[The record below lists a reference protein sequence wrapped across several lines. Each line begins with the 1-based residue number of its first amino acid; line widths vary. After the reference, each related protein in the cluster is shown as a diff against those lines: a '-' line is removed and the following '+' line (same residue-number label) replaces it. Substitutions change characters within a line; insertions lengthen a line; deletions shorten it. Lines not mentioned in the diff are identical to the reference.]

1 MDFVEPFGFWVR
13 LFLFNG
19 FYFIE
24 PNGFKKIDI
33 HSDPIGVEGNRSGVE
48 MKARCQRRSYP
59 EKGRMRNRNKMR
71 MNRERDG
78 MSEKNLLTPT
88 GASAQVGGGDE
99 GCELEQELELEQEQV
114 LEIEIEIEIEIE
126 LELELEIEQN

>member
-1 MDFVEPFGFWVR
+1 MDFVEPFGFWIC

-33 HSDPIGVEGNRSGVE
+33 HSDPIGKDR
-48 MKARCQRRSYP
+48 MK
-59 EKGRMRNRNKMR
+59 NRNKMR

-99 GCELEQELELEQEQV
+99 GPTSAQV
-114 LEIEIEIEIEIE
+114 GGGDEGPTSAQVGGGDEGLTSAQTISRER
-126 LELELEIEQN
+126 QNEKQKQNENE

>member
-1 MDFVEPFGFWVR
+1 MDFVEPFGFWMC

-24 PNGFKKIDI
+24 PNGFKKFDI
-33 HSDPIGVEGNRSGVE
+33 HSDPIGVEGNSPGVE
-48 MKARCQRRSYP
+48 TKVRCQRRSHP
-59 EKGRMRNRNKMR
+59 EKDRMRNRNKMR

-88 GASAQVGGGDE
+88 GASAQVGGGDDV
-99 GCELEQELELEQEQV
+99 CT
-114 LEIEIEIEIEIE
+114 EI
-126 LELELEIEQN
+126 NSNWDPRACRR